1 MKLLDTILGALF
13 VFGLVIWGTVKA
25 GKTTNTN
32 HTRVTYTTMRCPTC
46 GADARVYGST
56 WECGWC
62 GDFGRCVRK

>member
-1 MKLLDTILGALF
+1 MGSILGA
-13 VFGLVIWGTVKA
+13 VLVIGIVVWGTVKA
-25 GKTTNTN
+25 RKSPNTSNN
-32 HTRVTYTTMRCPTC
+32 HVTYTTMRCPTC